1 MKTGIQQT
9 FIRQRAQSFS
19 LCSGS
24 SGNAYYVSSGSTSV
38 LIDAGLNCKKL
49 TEALLAREVDPASL
63 SAVFI
68 THEHRDHVAAL
79 DVLARK
85 YRLPVYMNEATWRAY
100 AGSISQPERLDWRV
114 FPSDSKLFVGDLKV
128 NSFRTPHDAAESVG
142 YKVET
147 GRSVVSVFTDL
158 GHLNQQLLDTV
169 SGSDLVYVEA
179 NYDPTML
186 QNGSYPWPLKQR
198 IAGPRGHLAN
208 ENAAQAMLNLISR
221 GTRQFVLAHLSRENN
236 LPELAELTVI
246 QSLYQAGMV
255 RDRDYQLAIAP
266 RYVPGKPVVWSR

>member
-1 MKTGIQQT
+1 MTSGIQQT

-24 SGNAYYVSSGSTSV
+24 SGNAYYISSGSTSV

-85 YRLPVYMNEATWRAY
+85 YHLPVYMNEATWQAY
-100 AGSISQPERLDWRV
+100 ARSIAQPERLDWHEI
-114 FPSDSKLFVGDLKV
+114 PSDSDLLIGDLKV
-128 NSFRTPHDAAESVG
+128 SSFRTPHDAAESVG

-147 GRSVVSVFTDL
+147 GSSVVSVFTDL
-158 GHLNQQLLDTV
+158 GQLNQQLLDTV
-169 SGSDLVYVEA
+169 SGSDLIYVEA

-186 QNGSYPWPLKQR
+186 QNGPYPWALKQR

-208 ENAAQAMLNLISR
+208 ETAAQAIIDLITR
-221 GTRQFVLAHLSRENN
+221 GTKQFVLAHLSRENN
-236 LPELAELTVI
+236 LPELAELTVS
-246 QSLYQAGMV
+246 QNLYQAGMV
-255 RDRDYQLAIAP
+255 RDRDYQLMVAP
-266 RYVPGKPVVWSR
+266 RYVPGNPIIWSR